1 MAQQCARAM
10 GENNFKL
17 ALITG
22 ASAGIGNALNIQTIS
37 SGTFAFQKFIPGASP
52 LNSLSVCFNDA
63 TAFFTGDTD
72 FPTKVVKKLSRGT
85 CKDTMKCLAKEYS
98 TGRQHCRFSIRLILR
113 YTES

>member
-22 ASAGIGNALNIQTIS
+22 ASVGIGNALNIQTIS

-52 LNSLSVCFNDA
+52 
-63 TAFFTGDTD
+63 
-72 FPTKVVKKLSRGT
+72 
-85 CKDTMKCLAKEYS
+85 
-98 TGRQHCRFSIRLILR
+98 
-113 YTES
+113 